1 MTVKRY
7 FLASACVLVCAL
19 AHPARADL
27 AAVYVQGSGGVT
39 SGTVD
44 ALGDGSAALG
54 ARVGARVLLG
64 ELYLDRVG
72 LASDATTTRYVL
84 GVHGGLGL
92 AGITLH
98 GGAGVGYLSEQAG
111 AAAEMTERRGGV
123 ARVGGGLETG
133 LHYGL
138 HAGAALEAESFV
150 IGETGSDVIGYLY
163 LKLQLGV

>member
-1 MTVKRY
+1 MTAKHCL
-7 FLASACVLVCAL
+7 FAFACALVCAH

-44 ALGDGSAALG
+44 ELGSGSAALG
-54 ARVGARVLLG
+54 GRIGARVLMG

-72 LASDATTTRYVL
+72 LASEATTTRYVL

-92 AGITLH
+92 AGVTLH
-98 GGAGVGYLSEQAG
+98 GGAGLGYLSEQAG
-111 AAAEMTERRGGV
+111 AAAEMTERRGAV

-138 HAGAALEAESFV
+138 HAGAALEAESV
-150 IGETGSDVIGYLY
+150 VVGDTGSDVIGYLY